1 MPAFQPGIHFS
12 FFITQFM
19 FDTFIKRPVLSLV
32 ISLIIVLLGL
42 LALFTLPVTQ
52 FPDIVPPSVT
62 VTAKYTGANAEV
74 CAKAVATPLERA
86 INGVPGM
93 TYMSSVSS
101 NNGITLIQVFFNVGT
116 DPDQAAVNVQNR
128 VATIIDEL
136 PEEVIKAGVTTEKEV
151 NSMLLYLNVMSEDS
165 TLNEQF
171 IYNFADINVLQ
182 ELKRIDGVG
191 FAEIMGAKEYAMR
204 VWLKPDRMLAYNL
217 SADEVIAG
225 IRKQNIEAAPGKT
238 GEAAD
243 NDPQVLQYV
252 LRYTGKFY
260 DPVQYENIILRANP
274 DGSVLMLKDVAD
286 VSFGA
291 LSYGMVSKT
300 DGKPSASIMLKQRPG
315 SNAQEV
321 IANVKKRMAEL
332 KTSSFPP
339 GMSYNFNYDVS
350 RFLDASIHEVLRT
363 LVEAFILVF
372 IVVYLFLQDFRSTLI
387 PALAVPVALIGT
399 LCFMQ
404 MMGFSINLL
413 TLFALVLAIGIVVD
427 NAIVVVEAVHVKM
440 QETHLPA
447 LPATLAAMKEIS
459 GAIVAITLVM
469 SAVFIPVAFLSGPVG
484 VFYRQFS
491 LTLAI
496 AIVISGINAVTLTPA
511 LCALMLRHHN
521 DAGRPR
527 NMLQR
532 FFDKFNYGYNKTE
545 RSYSKL
551 VGYIAGRKMIT
562 FVLMLVFFAA
572 TWGVSTILPGGFIPS
587 EDQGMI
593 YVNVT
598 TPAGATVA
606 RTEAVLDQV
615 QQVAAR
621 LPEGESVSTLAG
633 FSLVNDVAGASYGM
647 GMINLKPWEA
657 RKRSVKE
664 IIAALEKDTR
674 NIADASIEFF
684 PPPTVPGFGNS
695 SGFELRILDRSGSG
709 DLRQTSDVTNNFIA
723 ELKKRPEIGS
733 AFTSFDPD
741 FPQYMIH
748 VDQAMAAKKGVSVE
762 NAMSTLQTLLGSFY
776 ASNFIRFGQ
785 MYKVMVQAS
794 PRYRTKPEDVMHLY
808 VKNDA
813 GEMVPF
819 SNFIRMERV
828 YGPEQLT
835 RYNMYTAAM
844 INGDAASGFSSGDA
858 IKAIEEVA
866 EKSLPRG
873 FAFEWSGMTREQIL
887 SGNQAVYVFALC
899 LLFVYLLLAAQYESF
914 LLPLPV
920 ILSLPAGIFGAFLT
934 LKLAGLENNIYA
946 QVALV
951 MLIGLLG
958 KNAILI
964 VEFAILRNKQGLS
977 VLEAAK
983 EGAVSRLRPILMT
996 SFAFIAGL
1004 IPLCIAS
1011 GAGAMGNRSIG
1022 TAAAGGMLIG
1032 TVFGVLIIPGLYV
1045 LFASI
1050 GKKKTKKNAP
1060 KQVAGAMTVLLIAG
1074 TLTAGLSG
1082 CYTPSK
1088 VVFPETPAT
1097 PAAFSNPVADSN
1109 RVATTDTSAAV
1120 KDSSS
1125 IATMTYRQ
1133 FFTDPLLQ
1141 QLLDTAMRHNTD
1153 MLIATQRMETAR
1165 AQLMAARRA
1174 WLPEVNAVV
1183 SAGIDRWGDY
1193 TLNGV
1198 GNYDT
1203 NLSPNIDDKQKIPG
1217 PTPDYFAGLR
1227 SSWEIDLWGKIRSR
1241 KKAALLRFLSS
1252 EQGRQLVTTQ
1262 LVSQVAG
1269 MYYQLMAL
1277 DYEQQVIQRNIV
1289 LQETALAT
1297 VQIQLE
1303 AGRATLLAVQQFNAQ
1318 LLNTRSLSLG
1328 LRQQTL
1334 ELENQLNALLG
1345 RFPQTIKRDS
1355 SLLNTPLPQMAKT
1368 GVPSAMLARRPDV
1381 QQAALE
1387 LEAAKAD
1394 IKAAKASFLPS
1405 LNITPYA
1412 GFNAFNA
1419 AQLFTTPA
1427 SLAYGVLG
1435 GLSAPILNRQQLR
1448 TQYNV
1453 TTAAGMSAFYQ
1464 YRQSVINGY
1473 LEVSTALGRLQNG
1486 QEAYQLKAAEVQM
1499 LKDGVSTAN
1508 DLYTTGYANYL
1519 EVITAQKSV
1528 LEAEL
1533 ALAGSKKDLLL
1544 GTITLYRALGGGKQ

>member
-1 MPAFQPGIHFS
+1 M
-12 FFITQFM
+12 
-19 FDTFIKRPVLSLV
+19 LSLV

-101 NNGITLIQVFFNVGT
+101 NNGMTLIQVFFQVGT

-151 NSMLLYLNVMSEDS
+151 NSMLLYLNIMSEDS

-204 VWLKPDRMLAYNL
+204 VWLKPDRMLAYQL
-217 SADEVIAG
+217 SADEVIND
-225 IRKQNIEAAPGKT
+225 IRKQNIETAPGKT
-238 GEAAD
+238 GESAD

-252 LRYTGKFY
+252 LRYTGKFFE
-260 DPVQYENIILRANP
+260 PSQYENIILRANP
-274 DGSVLMLKDVAD
+274 DGSVLKLKDVAD
-286 VSFGA
+286 VTFGS

-321 IANVKKRMAEL
+321 ITNVKKRMAEL
-332 KTSSFPP
+332 KATSFPP

-363 LVEAFILVF
+363 LVEAFLLVF
-372 IVVYLFLQDFRSTLI
+372 VVVFLFLQDFRSTLI

-404 MMGFSINLL
+404 MLGFSINLL

-440 QETHLPA
+440 QETHLPP
-447 LPATLAAMKEIS
+447 LQATLAAMKEIS

-511 LCALMLRHHN
+511 LCAIMLRHTH
-521 DAGRPR
+521 DAGKPR

-532 FFDKFNYGYNKTE
+532 FFDKFNYRYNKTE
-545 RSYSKL
+545 RGYQRL
-551 VGYIAGRKMIT
+551 IGYIAGRRMIT
-562 FVLMLVFFAA
+562 ILLLIIFFVA
-572 TWGVSTILPGGFIPS
+572 TWGASAVLPGGFIPS

-606 RTEAVLDQV
+606 RTEAVLDEV
-615 QQVAAR
+615 QKIAAQ
-621 LPEGESVSTLAG
+621 LEEAESVSTLAG

-647 GMINLKPWEA
+647 GMINLKPWEE

-664 IIAALEKDTR
+664 IIAALERDCKI
-674 NIADASIEFF
+674 IADASIEFF

-695 SGFELRILDRSGSG
+695 SGFELRVLDKTGAG
-709 DLRQTSDVTNNFIA
+709 DLQQTAHVTNQFINA
-723 ELKKRPEIGS
+723 LKQRPEIGS
-733 AFTSFDPD
+733 AFTSFDPE

-748 VDQAMAAKKGVSVE
+748 VDQAMAAQKGVSID

-844 INGDAASGFSSGDA
+844 INGDAAPGFSSGDA
-858 IKAIEEVA
+858 IDAISEVA
-866 EKSLPRG
+866 KKSLPRG
-873 FAFEWSGMTREQIL
+873 YSFEWSGMTREQIL
-887 SGNQAVYVFALC
+887 SGNQAIYIFGLC

-964 VEFAILRNKQGLS
+964 VEFAIQRNKQGLS
-977 VLEAAK
+977 ILEAAK

-1004 IPLCIAS
+1004 IPLCVAS

-1032 TVFGVLIIPGLYV
+1032 TIFGVLIIPGLYV

-1050 GKKKTKKNAP
+1050 GKKKAKP
-1060 KQVAGAMTVLLIAG
+1060 KSAKHAVGALTVLVVGL
-1074 TLTAGLSG
+1074 LTVGLQG
-1082 CYTPSK
+1082 CYTPAK
-1088 VVFPETPAT
+1088 LTLPAGPEAPAT
-1097 PAAFSNPVADSN
+1097 FGDTSRTADERPSDSN
-1109 RVATTDTSAAV
+1109 TIVSNGI
-1120 KDSSS
+1120 DSSGIGALS
-1125 IATMTYRQ
+1125 YKQ
-1133 FFTDPLLQ
+1133 FFTDTLLL
-1141 QLLDTAMRHNTD
+1141 QLLDSALLHNTD
-1153 MLIATQRMETAR
+1153 MLMATQRMETAR
-1165 AQLMAARRA
+1165 AQLMAASRA
-1174 WLPEVNAVV
+1174 WLPEVNVAL

-1203 NLSPNIDDKQKIPG
+1203 NLSPNISDKQRIPG

-1227 SSWEIDLWGKIRSR
+1227 SSWEIDLWGKLRSR
-1241 KKAALLRFLSS
+1241 KQAAYMRFLSS
-1252 EQGRQLVTTQ
+1252 EQGRRLVTTQ

-1269 MYYQLMAL
+1269 MYYQLMVL
-1277 DYEQQVIQRNIV
+1277 DYEQEVIQRNIG

-1297 VQIQLE
+1297 VQIQQE
-1303 AGRATLLAVQQFNAQ
+1303 AGRATLLAVQQFSAQ
-1318 LLNTRSLSLG
+1318 LLNTRSLALG
-1328 LRQQTL
+1328 LKQQSL

-1345 RFPQTIKRDS
+1345 RFPQSIRRDS
-1355 SLLNTPLPQMAKT
+1355 SLLDAALPPFAQT
-1368 GVPSAMLARRPDV
+1368 GVPATMLSRRPDI

-1394 IKAAKASFLPS
+1394 VKAARAAFLPS
-1405 LNITPYA
+1405 LNITPYV
-1412 GFNAFNA
+1412 GFNSFNA
-1419 AQLFTTPA
+1419 GLLFNTPA
-1427 SLAYGVLG
+1427 SVAYGVLG
-1435 GLSAPILNRQQLR
+1435 GITAPLLNKKQLES
-1448 TQYNV
+1448 QYNI

-1464 YRQSVINGY
+1464 YRQMIINGY
-1473 LEVSTALGRLQNG
+1473 QEVITALGQLQNS
-1486 QEAYQLKAAEVQM
+1486 QEAYALKSAEVQM

-1508 DLYTTGYANYL
+1508 DLYATGYANYL

-1533 ALAGSKKDLLL
+1533 ALAGNKKDLFL
-1544 GTITLYRALGGGKQ
+1544 GTITLYRALGGGQQ